1 MRRRKRMLEQLDQDI
16 RDHIE
21 METQENI
28 ERGLSPEEARYAA
41 LRKFGNVTRVTE
53 ETRAVW
59 SSIWI
64 EQLLQD
70 VSYGVRAQRKN
81 PGFAIVIVLTLALG
95 IGANTAIFS
104 VVRGVVLAPL
114 PYPEPNRL
122 VMVWESRPN
131 VKTLSTSYP
140 DFMDWQRNAR
150 SFEQMA
156 ALTSRNYDLTSPGT
170 PQHLDGMEISSGFFS
185 TLGVNLA
192 MGHDFSP
199 SEDGPHGAPAVIISN
214 RLWRNRFA
222 SSPQALGKSIRLDG
236 AECTIIGVL
245 PPGFRFLVDADVYT
259 SLAQGEPL
267 FYNDRTIHA
276 IIGIA
281 RLKPGVSIGQAAGEM
296 SAAQENLDR
305 LYPAADRNLGINIV
319 PLKQEIVGDVG
330 GTLLLLLGAVGIVLL
345 IACANVANLLLVR
358 SAARRREFAI
368 RSALGASRARM
379 VRQLLTESVLLAMTG
394 GILGLIVA
402 KLGVRLMFA
411 EFPQSL
417 PRGDSIGVNLTVL
430 FFAFGISL
438 VVGIAFGLAPALS
451 SSRADVQ
458 GSLKS
463 GDRGSTR
470 AHPRGQSALVMI
482 QMALTLV
489 LLVGAGLLLRTIG
502 DLRKV
507 NPGFNTQHV
516 ITFKVGLSPSLTQS
530 ASSIR
535 IAYQQLLDRIRQI
548 PGVKAA
554 DFTNIVPL
562 SEEDNGGPF
571 WVGPQESTSMQD
583 APHALYFETGPDYL
597 QTMEIPL
604 LRGRFFTPADT
615 PDSEPVVVI
624 NSVLAHTY
632 FRDQDPVGQTITVA
646 HWHTARVVGVV
657 GSIRHWGLGD
667 PGTYNPSQIY
677 ISFYQLSDQWIP
689 AFGRALSVAV
699 RTPLDVATIM
709 PAVRN
714 VVYGTGKDQPVYDVR
729 TMQQIVS
736 ESMSS
741 QRLPMVLLAVF
752 ATLALL
758 LASVGIY
765 GVISYSVTQRVQEI
779 GVRMALGAEKGQ
791 IFQMVIG
798 QGLRMAVVGL
808 AIGVAAALILT
819 RLLLSFSHLLYG
831 VGPRDPV
838 TFASVSLVLTGAA
851 VLACYIPAR
860 RASRVDPMVA
870 LRDE

>member
-632 FRDQDPVGQTITVA
+632 FRDRDPVGQTITVA
-646 HWHTARVVGVV
+646 HWHTARVIGVV
-657 GSIRHWGLGD
+657 GSVRHWGLGD